1 MPKENDKVTSIT
13 EFRNRDTR
21 RVLEELLVLADA
33 GELTGVVVGVRLGDW
48 DHGIA
53 ITGSYAKDPI
63 AGLAVAG
70 RLVKILS
77 NRADKATKKGK
88 L

>member
-1 MPKENDKVTSIT
+1 MAIKSDKVTSIT
-13 EFRNRDTR
+13 EFKNRDTKK
-21 RVLEELLVLADA
+21 VLRELLKLAET
-33 GELTGVVVGVRLGDW
+33 GEMTGLILGVRLGDW

-53 ITGSYAKDPI
+53 ITGSYAKDPV
-63 AGLAVAG
+63 AGALVAG

-77 NRADKATKKGK
+77 NRADKMVKPGK